1 MNDLI
6 KKVKNK
12 GFFHIFNA
20 SFLNKIIQFCSG
32 IFLVRVLTK
41 EDFGVYSYAQN
52 ILNMALLVSGL
63 GTIYALMQFGSEST
77 KDSKRN
83 VYFRYGLKIGFTFN
97 FLLMIGIILFSNLF
111 PFEIKEAH
119 HIVLLMCFMPICI
132 YAFELIQTYF
142 RTGLYNV
149 EFSRLSTTNTFFIFV
164 LSILGAIIY
173 GIQGVVMGTYI
184 AYTLSI
190 VVGIFLIRKK
200 NVWSSVS
207 ELNKDEKVGFLK
219 YSSIS
224 MLNNSISQLV
234 YLADLF
240 IIGILIKDINMIASY
255 KAATILPFA
264 LNFIPISLMTFVYP
278 YFAKNKDDKVWIKEK
293 LLLMQKYLILF
304 NLFITVVLIAAAPL
318 VIKIIFGE
326 QYLDS
331 VNIFRVLCVS
341 YFVASSFRIPAGNI
355 LVMMRKVNYI
365 FYINLATGLLN
376 IGLDIILI
384 NQFSVWGAVATTLII
399 ITITSILYNIYLYRI
414 LK

>member
-6 KKVKNK
+6 KKIKNK

-52 ILNMALLVSGL
+52 ILNMVLLVSGL

-77 KDSKRN
+77 DDSKRN
-83 VYFRYGLKIGFTFN
+83 VYFRYGLKIGFIFN
-97 FLLMIGIILFSNLF
+97 FLLMIGIILFSNFF
-111 PFEIKEAH
+111 PFEIERAQ
-119 HIVLLMCFMPICI
+119 HIVLLMCFMPICM

-149 EFSRLSTTNTFFIFV
+149 EFSKLSTTNTFFIFV
-164 LSILGAIIY
+164 FSILGAIVY
-173 GIQGVVMGTYI
+173 GIQGVVVSTYI

-190 VVGIFLIRKK
+190 VLGIFLIKKK
-200 NVWSSVS
+200 NIWSSVS
-207 ELNKDEKVGFLK
+207 KLNKGEKVDFLK
-219 YSSIS
+219 YSSVS
-224 MLNNSISQLV
+224 MLNNAISQLV

-240 IIGILIKDINMIASY
+240 IIGILIKDVNIIASY

-278 YFAKNKDDKVWIKEK
+278 YFAKNKDDKIWIKEK
-293 LLLMQKYLILF
+293 LLLMQKFLIIF
-304 NLFITVVLIAAAPL
+304 NLLLSIFLIISAPL

-331 VNIFRVLCVS
+331 VNIFRVLCIS
-341 YFVASSFRIPAGNI
+341 YFIASSFRIPAGNI

-365 FYINLATGLLN
+365 FYVNLVTGILN

-384 NQFSVWGAVATTLII
+384 NQFSIWGAVTTTII
-399 ITITSILYNIYLYRI
+399 IIMTTSILYNIYLYRI